1 MSSRCAR
8 YANLPVVSATGTSS
22 DFAGEV
28 TGGRKLI
35 AVVYADM
42 VGYSRLIGLDDAG
55 TLRRLRTLRGALI
68 DPAIR
73 DHGGRVVQT
82 GGDSLLIAFDSIDGA
97 IRCAVKVQKQ
107 IPVHDGDQPPDR
119 RIRFRMGVNIGD
131 VIPDGTDLHG
141 DGVNVAARL
150 EAASPVGGIC
160 VSRSV
165 RDHVHGRLDL
175 AFEPIGELELKNISR
190 PVEAFVLRLDPTA
203 ETGEVSEP
211 TLTPPDAGLS
221 NAPRLS
227 AFPLKLPDKPS
238 IAVLPFQN
246 MSGDP
251 EQEYF
256 ADGITEDITT
266 ALSRLRW
273 FFVIAR
279 NSSST
284 YKSKIVDVRLI
295 AQELGVRYVLEGSV
309 RKGGDRLR
317 ITAQLIDAATGN
329 HIWAQRYDRQV
340 ADIFALQDEITSNV
354 VATIEPQ
361 LYAAEDIRAKHKRPE
376 SLNAWDCVA
385 RALSL
390 TIKVT
395 EHDNAAAQDL
405 LKKAIAI
412 DPSYA
417 QAYSLLAFSQSLAY
431 SWGWQPSEGVLAQ
444 AWDFAQRAVRLDV
457 DDPWAHLA
465 LGHLHR
471 QRRELQ
477 DAVAEFQTA
486 VALNPNFAFAHTH
499 LGLALCFLGRSD
511 EALAELDTAERLSPR
526 DFQAGLN
533 NIARAIA
540 CFIDGRYRE
549 GADFA
554 RTATRQ
560 SFDSVGAHHLVVVN
574 SALAGDVEAARE
586 ALQTLKRFEP
596 CLSRETLD
604 MAVYAR
610 DEDRRRYFEAFRL
623 SGLE

>member
-1 MSSRCAR
+1 M
-8 YANLPVVSATGTSS
+8 SATGISS
-22 DFAGEV
+22 DLSGKAA
-28 TGGRKLI
+28 GGRKLL

-55 TLRRLRTLRGALI
+55 TLRRLRTLRRALI

-73 DHGGRVVQT
+73 DHGGQIVQT
-82 GGDSLLIAFDSIDGA
+82 GGDLLLVAFDSIDGA
-97 IRCAVKVQKQ
+97 VRCAVKVQQ
-107 IPVHDGDQPPDR
+107 QVPVYDGDQPPDR
-119 RIRFRMGVNIGD
+119 RIRFRIAINIGD

-141 DGVNVAARL
+141 DGVNIAARL

-160 VSRSV
+160 VSRTV

-175 AFEPIGELELKNISR
+175 AFERVGELTLKNIAR
-190 PVEAFVLRLDPTA
+190 PVEAFVLRLDPAA
-203 ETGEVSEP
+203 ETSEVSK
-211 TLTPPDAGLS
+211 LTSTPLDAGLF

-227 AFPLKLPDKPS
+227 AVPLKLPDKPS

-279 NSSST
+279 NSSFT

-309 RKGGDRLR
+309 RKSGDRLR

-376 SLNAWDCVA
+376 KLNAWDCVA

-390 TIKVT
+390 TMKVT
-395 EHDNAAAQDL
+395 KHDNAAAQDL

-417 QAYSLLAFSQSLAY
+417 QASVSWHSRSHWPIHGAGNHRKAF
-431 SWGWQPSEGVLAQ
+431 W
-444 AWDFAQRAVRLDV
+444 RK
-457 DDPWAHLA
+457 
-465 LGHLHR
+465 LGISR
-471 QRRELQ
+471 KRPC
-477 DAVAEFQTA
+477 DWMSMT
-486 VALNPNFAFAHTH
+486 
-499 LGLALCFLGRSD
+499 LGR
-511 EALAELDTAERLSPR
+511 TSPWGTYIVNVENSKMPLR
-526 DFQAGLN
+526 
-533 NIARAIA
+533 
-540 CFIDGRYRE
+540 
-549 GADFA
+549 
-554 RTATRQ
+554 
-560 SFDSVGAHHLVVVN
+560 SF
-574 SALAGDVEAARE
+574 
-586 ALQTLKRFEP
+586 KM
-596 CLSRETLD
+596 LSRSIRTSPSPIPTLGWLC
-604 MAVYAR
+604 A
-610 DEDRRRYFEAFRL
+610 
-623 SGLE
+623 

>member
-1 MSSRCAR
+1 M
-8 YANLPVVSATGTSS
+8 SATGGNL
-22 DFAGEV
+22 DVAGKAA
-28 TGGRKLI
+28 GGRKLI

-55 TLRRLRTLRGALI
+55 TLHRLRTLRRALI

-73 DHGGRVVQT
+73 EHGGRVVQT
-82 GGDSLLIAFDSIDGA
+82 GGDSLLVAFDSIDGA
-97 IRCAVKVQKQ
+97 VRCAVRVQQ
-107 IPVHDGDQPPDR
+107 QVPVYDGDQPPDR
-119 RIRFRMGVNIGD
+119 RIRFRIGINIGD

-141 DGVNVAARL
+141 DGVNIAVRL
-150 EAASPVGGIC
+150 EAAGPVGGIC
-160 VSRSV
+160 VSRTV
-165 RDHVHGRLDL
+165 RDHVHGQLDL
-175 AFEPIGELELKNISR
+175 AFEPVGELTLKNIAR

-203 ETGEVSEP
+203 ETSEVSKL
-211 TLTPPDAGLS
+211 TSTPPDVGLS
-221 NAPRLS
+221 NAPYLP
-227 AFPLKLPDKPS
+227 AVPLALPDKPS
-238 IAVLPFQN
+238 VAVLPFRN

-279 NSSST
+279 NSSFT
-284 YKSKIVDVRLI
+284 YKRKVVDVRLI
-295 AQELGVRYVLEGSV
+295 AHELGVRYVLEGSV

-317 ITAQLIDAATGN
+317 VTAQLIDATTGN
-329 HIWAQRYDRQV
+329 HIWAQRYDREV
-340 ADIFALQDEITSNV
+340 ADFFALQDDITSNV

-390 TIKVT
+390 TMKVT
-395 EHDNAAAQDL
+395 KHDNAAAQDL

-417 QAYSLLAFSQSLAY
+417 QAHSILAFSLSLAN
-431 SWGWQPSEGVLAQ
+431 SWSWQPSESVLEP
-444 AWDFAQRAVRLDV
+444 AWDFAQNAVRLDV

-471 QRRELQ
+471 QRRELE
-477 DAVAEFQTA
+477 DAVAEFQNA

-499 LGLALCFLGRSD
+499 LGLALCFLGRSE
-511 EALAELDTAERLSPR
+511 EALVELDTAERLSPR

-533 NIARAIA
+533 NTARAIA
-540 CFIDGRYRE
+540 CFIDRRYRD
-549 GADFA
+549 GVDFA
-554 RTATRQ
+554 RRATRQ
-560 SFDSVGAHHLVVVN
+560 DADSVGAHHLVVVN
-574 SALAGDVEAARE
+574 SALAGEVEEARK

-596 CLSRETLD
+596 DLSLETLD

-610 DEDRRRYFEAFRL
+610 EEDRRRYFEAFRL

>member
-1 MSSRCAR
+1 M
-8 YANLPVVSATGTSS
+8 SATGGNL
-22 DFAGEV
+22 DVAGKAA
-28 TGGRKLI
+28 GGRKLI

-55 TLRRLRTLRGALI
+55 TLHRLRTLRRALI

-73 DHGGRVVQT
+73 EHGGRVVQT
-82 GGDSLLIAFDSIDGA
+82 GGDSLLVAFDSIDGA
-97 IRCAVKVQKQ
+97 VRCAVRVQQ
-107 IPVHDGDQPPDR
+107 QVPVYDGDQPPDR
-119 RIRFRMGVNIGD
+119 RIRFRIGINIGD

-141 DGVNVAARL
+141 DGVNIAVRL
-150 EAASPVGGIC
+150 EAAGPVGGIC
-160 VSRSV
+160 VSRTV
-165 RDHVHGRLDL
+165 RDHVHGQLDL
-175 AFEPIGELELKNISR
+175 AFEPVGELTLKNIAR

-203 ETGEVSEP
+203 ETSEVSKL
-211 TLTPPDAGLS
+211 TSTPPDVGLS
-221 NAPRLS
+221 NAPYLP
-227 AFPLKLPDKPS
+227 AVPLALPDKPS
-238 IAVLPFQN
+238 VAVLPFRN

-279 NSSST
+279 NSSFT
-284 YKSKIVDVRLI
+284 YKRKVVDVRLI
-295 AQELGVRYVLEGSV
+295 AHELGVRYVLEGSV

-317 ITAQLIDAATGN
+317 VTAQLIDATTGN
-329 HIWAQRYDRQV
+329 HIWAQRYDREV
-340 ADIFALQDEITSNV
+340 ADFFALQDDITSNV

-390 TIKVT
+390 TMKVT
-395 EHDNAAAQDL
+395 KHDNAAAQDL

-417 QAYSLLAFSQSLAY
+417 QAHSILAFSLSLAN
-431 SWGWQPSEGVLAQ
+431 SWSWQPSESVLEP
-444 AWDFAQRAVRLDV
+444 AWDFAQNAVRLDV

-471 QRRELQ
+471 QRRELE
-477 DAVAEFQTA
+477 DAVAEFQNA

-499 LGLALCFLGRSD
+499 LGLALCFLGRSE
-511 EALAELDTAERLSPR
+511 EALVELDTAERLSPR

-533 NIARAIA
+533 NTARAIA
-540 CFIDGRYRE
+540 CFIDRRYRD
-549 GADFA
+549 GVDFA
-554 RTATRQ
+554 RRATRQ
-560 SFDSVGAHHLVVVN
+560 DADSVGAHHLVVVN
-574 SALAGDVEAARE
+574 SALAGEVEEARK

-596 CLSRETLD
+596 DLSLETLD

>member
-1 MSSRCAR
+1 
-8 YANLPVVSATGTSS
+8 VSATGGNL
-22 DFAGEV
+22 DVAGKAA
-28 TGGRKLI
+28 GGRKLI

-55 TLRRLRTLRGALI
+55 TLHRLRTLRRALI

-73 DHGGRVVQT
+73 EHGGRVVQT
-82 GGDSLLIAFDSIDGA
+82 GGDSLLVAFDSIDGA
-97 IRCAVKVQKQ
+97 VRCAVRVQQ
-107 IPVHDGDQPPDR
+107 QVPVYDGDQPPDR
-119 RIRFRMGVNIGD
+119 RIRFRIGINIGD

-141 DGVNVAARL
+141 DGVNIAVRL
-150 EAASPVGGIC
+150 EAAGPVGGIC
-160 VSRSV
+160 VSRTV
-165 RDHVHGRLDL
+165 RDHVHGQLDL
-175 AFEPIGELELKNISR
+175 AFEPVGELTLKNIAR

-203 ETGEVSEP
+203 ETSEVSKL
-211 TLTPPDAGLS
+211 TSTPPDVGLS
-221 NAPRLS
+221 NAPYLP
-227 AFPLKLPDKPS
+227 AVPLALPDKPS
-238 IAVLPFQN
+238 VAVLPFRN

-279 NSSST
+279 NSSFT
-284 YKSKIVDVRLI
+284 YKRKVVDVRLI
-295 AQELGVRYVLEGSV
+295 AHELGVRYVLEGSV
-309 RKGGDRLR
+309 RKGGDRHR
-317 ITAQLIDAATGN
+317 VTAQLIDATTGN
-329 HIWAQRYDRQV
+329 HIWAQRYDREV
-340 ADIFALQDEITSNV
+340 ADFFALQDDITSNV

-390 TIKVT
+390 TMKVT
-395 EHDNAAAQDL
+395 KHDNAAAQDL

-417 QAYSLLAFSQSLAY
+417 QAHSILAFSLSLAN
-431 SWGWQPSEGVLAQ
+431 SWSWQPSESVLEP
-444 AWDFAQRAVRLDV
+444 AWDFAQNAVRLDV

-471 QRRELQ
+471 QRRELE
-477 DAVAEFQTA
+477 DAVAEFQNA
-486 VALNPNFAFAHTH
+486 VALNPNFAFAPTH
-499 LGLALCFLGRSD
+499 LGLALCFLGRSE
-511 EALAELDTAERLSPR
+511 EALVELDTAERLSPR

-533 NIARAIA
+533 NTARAIA
-540 CFIDGRYRE
+540 CFIDRRYRD
-549 GADFA
+549 GVDFA
-554 RTATRQ
+554 RRATRQ
-560 SFDSVGAHHLVVVN
+560 DADSVGAHHLVVVN
-574 SALAGDVEAARE
+574 SALAGEVEEARK

-596 CLSRETLD
+596 DLSLETLD

>member
-1 MSSRCAR
+1 
-8 YANLPVVSATGTSS
+8 VSATGGNL
-22 DFAGEV
+22 DVAGKAA
-28 TGGRKLI
+28 GGRKLI

-55 TLRRLRTLRGALI
+55 TLHRLRTLRRALI

-73 DHGGRVVQT
+73 EHGGRVVQT
-82 GGDSLLIAFDSIDGA
+82 GGDSLLVAFDSIDGA
-97 IRCAVKVQKQ
+97 VRCAVRVQQ
-107 IPVHDGDQPPDR
+107 QVPVYDGDQPPDR
-119 RIRFRMGVNIGD
+119 RIRFRIGINIGD

-141 DGVNVAARL
+141 DGVNIAVRL
-150 EAASPVGGIC
+150 EAAGPVGGIC
-160 VSRSV
+160 VSRTV
-165 RDHVHGRLDL
+165 RDHVHGQLDL
-175 AFEPIGELELKNISR
+175 AFEPVGELTLKNIAR

-203 ETGEVSEP
+203 ETSEVSKL
-211 TLTPPDAGLS
+211 TSTPPDVGLS
-221 NAPRLS
+221 NAPYLP
-227 AFPLKLPDKPS
+227 AVPLALPDKPS
-238 IAVLPFQN
+238 VAVLPFRN

-279 NSSST
+279 NSSFT
-284 YKSKIVDVRLI
+284 YKRKVVDVRLI
-295 AQELGVRYVLEGSV
+295 AHELGVRYVLEGSV

-317 ITAQLIDAATGN
+317 VTAQLIDATTGN
-329 HIWAQRYDRQV
+329 HIWAQRYDREV
-340 ADIFALQDEITSNV
+340 ADFFALQDDITSNV

-390 TIKVT
+390 TMKVT
-395 EHDNAAAQDL
+395 KHDNAAAQDL

-417 QAYSLLAFSQSLAY
+417 QAHSILAFSLSLAN
-431 SWGWQPSEGVLAQ
+431 SWSWQPSESVLEP
-444 AWDFAQRAVRLDV
+444 AWDFAQNAVRLDV

-471 QRRELQ
+471 QRRELE
-477 DAVAEFQTA
+477 DAVAEFQNA

-499 LGLALCFLGRSD
+499 LGLALCFLGRSE
-511 EALAELDTAERLSPR
+511 EALVELDTAERLSPR

-533 NIARAIA
+533 NTARAIA
-540 CFIDGRYRE
+540 CFIDRRYRD
-549 GADFA
+549 GVDFA
-554 RTATRQ
+554 RRATRQ
-560 SFDSVGAHHLVVVN
+560 DADSVGAHHLVVVN
-574 SALAGDVEAARE
+574 SALAGEVEEARK

-596 CLSRETLD
+596 DLSLETLD

-610 DEDRRRYFEAFRL
+610 EEDRRRYFEAFRL

>member
-1 MSSRCAR
+1 M
-8 YANLPVVSATGTSS
+8 SATGGNL
-22 DFAGEV
+22 DVAGKAA
-28 TGGRKLI
+28 GGRKLI

-55 TLRRLRTLRGALI
+55 TLHRLRTLRRALI

-73 DHGGRVVQT
+73 EHGGRVVQT
-82 GGDSLLIAFDSIDGA
+82 GGDSLLVAFDSIDGA
-97 IRCAVKVQKQ
+97 VRCAVRVQQ
-107 IPVHDGDQPPDR
+107 QVPVYDGDQPPDR
-119 RIRFRMGVNIGD
+119 RIRFRIGINIGD

-141 DGVNVAARL
+141 DGVNIAVRL
-150 EAASPVGGIC
+150 EAAGPVGGIC
-160 VSRSV
+160 VSRTV
-165 RDHVHGRLDL
+165 RDHVHGQLDL
-175 AFEPIGELELKNISR
+175 AFEPVGELTLKNIAR

-203 ETGEVSEP
+203 ETSEVSKL
-211 TLTPPDAGLS
+211 TSTPPDVGLS
-221 NAPRLS
+221 NAPYLP
-227 AFPLKLPDKPS
+227 AVPLALPDKPS
-238 IAVLPFQN
+238 VAVLPFRN

-279 NSSST
+279 NSSFT
-284 YKSKIVDVRLI
+284 YKRKVVDVRLI
-295 AQELGVRYVLEGSV
+295 AHELGVRYVLEGSV

-317 ITAQLIDAATGN
+317 VTAQLIDATTGN
-329 HIWAQRYDRQV
+329 HIWAQRYDREV
-340 ADIFALQDEITSNV
+340 ADFFALQDDITSNV

-390 TIKVT
+390 TMKVT
-395 EHDNAAAQDL
+395 KHDNAAAQDL

-417 QAYSLLAFSQSLAY
+417 QAHSILAFSLSLAN
-431 SWGWQPSEGVLAQ
+431 SWSWQPSESVLEP
-444 AWDFAQRAVRLDV
+444 AWDFAQNAVRLDV

-471 QRRELQ
+471 QRRELE
-477 DAVAEFQTA
+477 DAVAEFQNA

-499 LGLALCFLGRSD
+499 LGLALCFLGRSE
-511 EALAELDTAERLSPR
+511 EALVELDTAERLSPR

-533 NIARAIA
+533 NTARAIA
-540 CFIDGRYRE
+540 CFIDRRYRD
-549 GADFA
+549 GVDFA
-554 RTATRQ
+554 RRATRQ
-560 SFDSVGAHHLVVVN
+560 DADSVGAHHLVVVN
-574 SALAGDVEAARE
+574 SALAGEVEEAGK

-596 CLSRETLD
+596 DLSLETLD

>member
-1 MSSRCAR
+1 
-8 YANLPVVSATGTSS
+8 VSATGGNL
-22 DFAGEV
+22 DVAGKAA
-28 TGGRKLI
+28 GGRKLI

-55 TLRRLRTLRGALI
+55 TLHRLRTLRRALI

-73 DHGGRVVQT
+73 EHGGRVVQT
-82 GGDSLLIAFDSIDGA
+82 GGDSLLVAFDSIDGA
-97 IRCAVKVQKQ
+97 VRCAVRVQQ
-107 IPVHDGDQPPDR
+107 QVPVYDGDQPPDR
-119 RIRFRMGVNIGD
+119 RIRFRIGINIGD

-141 DGVNVAARL
+141 DGVNIAVRL
-150 EAASPVGGIC
+150 EAAGPVGGIC
-160 VSRSV
+160 VSRTV
-165 RDHVHGRLDL
+165 RDHVHGQLDL
-175 AFEPIGELELKNISR
+175 AFEPVGELTLKNIAR

-203 ETGEVSEP
+203 ETSEVSKL
-211 TLTPPDAGLS
+211 TSTPPDVGLS
-221 NAPRLS
+221 NAPYLP
-227 AFPLKLPDKPS
+227 AVPLALPDKPS
-238 IAVLPFQN
+238 VAVLPFRN

-279 NSSST
+279 NSSFT
-284 YKSKIVDVRLI
+284 YKRKVVDVRLI
-295 AQELGVRYVLEGSV
+295 AHELGVRYVLEGSV
-309 RKGGDRLR
+309 RKGGDRHR
-317 ITAQLIDAATGN
+317 VTAQLIDATTGN
-329 HIWAQRYDRQV
+329 HIWAQRYDREV
-340 ADIFALQDEITSNV
+340 ADFFALQDDITSNV

-361 LYAAEDIRAKHKRPE
+361 LYAAEDTRAKHKRPE

-390 TIKVT
+390 TMKVT
-395 EHDNAAAQDL
+395 KHDNAAAQDL

-417 QAYSLLAFSQSLAY
+417 QAHSILAFSLSLAN
-431 SWGWQPSEGVLAQ
+431 SWSWQPSESVLEP
-444 AWDFAQRAVRLDV
+444 AWDFAQNAVRLDV

-471 QRRELQ
+471 QRRELE
-477 DAVAEFQTA
+477 DAVAEFQNA
-486 VALNPNFAFAHTH
+486 VALNPNFAFAPTH
-499 LGLALCFLGRSD
+499 LGLALCFLGRSE
-511 EALAELDTAERLSPR
+511 EALVELDTAERLSPR

-533 NIARAIA
+533 NTARAIA
-540 CFIDGRYRE
+540 CFIDRRYRD
-549 GADFA
+549 GVDFA
-554 RTATRQ
+554 RRATRQ
-560 SFDSVGAHHLVVVN
+560 DADSVGAHHLVVVN
-574 SALAGDVEAARE
+574 SALAGEVEEARK

-596 CLSRETLD
+596 DLSLETLD

>member
-1 MSSRCAR
+1 
-8 YANLPVVSATGTSS
+8 VSATGGNL
-22 DFAGEV
+22 DVAGKAA
-28 TGGRKLI
+28 GGRKLI
-35 AVVYADM
+35 AVAYADM

-55 TLRRLRTLRGALI
+55 TLHRLRTLRRALI

-73 DHGGRVVQT
+73 EHGGRVVQT
-82 GGDSLLIAFDSIDGA
+82 GGDSLLVAFDSIDGA
-97 IRCAVKVQKQ
+97 VRCAVRVQQ
-107 IPVHDGDQPPDR
+107 QVPVYDGDQPPDR
-119 RIRFRMGVNIGD
+119 RIRFRIGINIGD

-141 DGVNVAARL
+141 DGVNIAVRL
-150 EAASPVGGIC
+150 EAAGPVGGIC
-160 VSRSV
+160 VSRTV
-165 RDHVHGRLDL
+165 RDHVHGQLDL
-175 AFEPIGELELKNISR
+175 AFEPVGELTLKNIAR

-203 ETGEVSEP
+203 ETSEVSKL
-211 TLTPPDAGLS
+211 TSTPPDVGLS
-221 NAPRLS
+221 NAPYLP
-227 AFPLKLPDKPS
+227 AVPLALPDKPS
-238 IAVLPFQN
+238 VAVLPFRN

-279 NSSST
+279 NSSFT
-284 YKSKIVDVRLI
+284 YKRKVVDVRLI
-295 AQELGVRYVLEGSV
+295 AHELGVRYVLEGSV

-317 ITAQLIDAATGN
+317 VTAQLIDATTGN
-329 HIWAQRYDRQV
+329 HIWAQRYDREV
-340 ADIFALQDEITSNV
+340 ADFFALQDDITSNV

-390 TIKVT
+390 TMKVT
-395 EHDNAAAQDL
+395 KHDNAAAQDL

-417 QAYSLLAFSQSLAY
+417 QAHSILAFSLSLAN
-431 SWGWQPSEGVLAQ
+431 SWSWQPSESVLEP
-444 AWDFAQRAVRLDV
+444 AWDFAQNAVRLDV

-471 QRRELQ
+471 QRRELE
-477 DAVAEFQTA
+477 DAVAEFQNA

-499 LGLALCFLGRSD
+499 LGLALCFLGRSE
-511 EALAELDTAERLSPR
+511 EALVELDTAERLSPR

-533 NIARAIA
+533 NTARAIA
-540 CFIDGRYRE
+540 CFIDRRYRD
-549 GADFA
+549 GVDFA
-554 RTATRQ
+554 RRATRQ
-560 SFDSVGAHHLVVVN
+560 DADSVGAHHLVVVN
-574 SALAGDVEAARE
+574 SALAGEVEEARK

-596 CLSRETLD
+596 DLSLETLD

-610 DEDRRRYFEAFRL
+610 EEDRRRYFEAFRL

>member
-1 MSSRCAR
+1 M
-8 YANLPVVSATGTSS
+8 
-22 DFAGEV
+22 
-28 TGGRKLI
+28 
-35 AVVYADM
+35 
-42 VGYSRLIGLDDAG
+42 
-55 TLRRLRTLRGALI
+55 
-68 DPAIR
+68 
-73 DHGGRVVQT
+73 Q
-82 GGDSLLIAFDSIDGA
+82 
-97 IRCAVKVQKQ
+97 QQ
-107 IPVHDGDQPPDR
+107 IPVYDGDQPLDR
-119 RIRFRMGVNIGD
+119 RIRFRIGVNIGD

-141 DGVNVAARL
+141 DGVNIAVRL

-160 VSRSV
+160 VSRTV

-175 AFEPIGELELKNISR
+175 AFEPIGELALKNIAR
-190 PVEAFVLRLDPTA
+190 PMEAFVLRLDPTA
-203 ETGEVSEP
+203 ETGEVSKL
-211 TLTPPDAGLS
+211 TSTPPDVGLS
-221 NAPRLS
+221 NASRLP
-227 AFPLKLPDKPS
+227 AIPLSLPDKPS
-238 IAVLPFQN
+238 IAVLPFRN

-279 NSSST
+279 NSSFT
-284 YKSKIVDVRLI
+284 YKRKVVDVRLI
-295 AQELGVRYVLEGSV
+295 AHELGVRYVLEGSV

-317 ITAQLIDAATGN
+317 ITAQLIDATTSN
-329 HIWAQRYDRQV
+329 HIWAQRYDRGI
-340 ADIFALQDEITSNV
+340 ADFFALQDDITSNV

-361 LYAAEDIRAKHKRPE
+361 LCAAEDIRAKHKRPE

-390 TIKVT
+390 TMKVT
-395 EHDNAAAQDL
+395 KHDNATAQDL

-417 QAYSLLAFSQSLAY
+417 QAHSILAFSLSLAN
-431 SWGWQPSEGVLAQ
+431 SWSWQPSESVLEP
-444 AWDFAQRAVRLDV
+444 AWDFAQNAVRLDV

-471 QRRELQ
+471 QRRELE
-477 DAVAEFQTA
+477 DAVAEFQNA

-499 LGLALCFLGRSD
+499 LGLALCFLGRSE
-511 EALAELDTAERLSPR
+511 EALVELDTAERLSPR

-533 NIARAIA
+533 NTARAIA
-540 CFIDGRYRE
+540 CFIDRRYRD
-549 GADFA
+549 GVDFA
-554 RTATRQ
+554 RRATRQ
-560 SFDSVGAHHLVVVN
+560 DADSVGAHHLVVVN
-574 SALAGDVEAARE
+574 SALAGEVEEARK

-596 CLSRETLD
+596 DLSLETLD

>member
-1 MSSRCAR
+1 M
-8 YANLPVVSATGTSS
+8 SATGGNL
-22 DFAGEV
+22 DVAGKAA
-28 TGGRKLI
+28 GGRKLI

-55 TLRRLRTLRGALI
+55 TLHRLRTLRHALI

-73 DHGGRVVQT
+73 EHGGRVVQT
-82 GGDSLLIAFDSIDGA
+82 GGDLLLVAFDSIDGA
-97 IRCAVKVQKQ
+97 VRCAVRVQQ
-107 IPVHDGDQPPDR
+107 QVPVYDGDQPLDR
-119 RIRFRMGVNIGD
+119 RIRFRIGINIGD

-141 DGVNVAARL
+141 DGVNIAVRL
-150 EAASPVGGIC
+150 EAAGPVGGIC
-160 VSRSV
+160 VSRTV
-165 RDHVHGRLDL
+165 RDHVHGQLDL
-175 AFEPIGELELKNISR
+175 AFEPVGELTLKNITR

-203 ETGEVSEP
+203 ETSEVSQL
-211 TLTPPDAGLS
+211 TSTPPVVGLS
-221 NAPRLS
+221 NAPRLP
-227 AFPLKLPDKPS
+227 AVPLTLPDKPS
-238 IAVLPFQN
+238 IAVLPFRN

-279 NSSST
+279 NSSFT
-284 YKSKIVDVRLI
+284 YKRKVVDVRLI
-295 AQELGVRYVLEGSV
+295 AHELGVRYVLEGSV

-317 ITAQLIDAATGN
+317 VTAQLIDATTGN
-329 HIWAQRYDRQV
+329 HIWAQRYDREV
-340 ADIFALQDEITSNV
+340 ADFFALQDDITSNV

-390 TIKVT
+390 TMKVT
-395 EHDNAAAQDL
+395 KHDNAAAQDL

-417 QAYSLLAFSQSLAY
+417 QAYSLLAFSLSLAN
-431 SWGWQPSEGVLAQ
+431 SWSWQPSESVLEP
-444 AWDFAQRAVRLDV
+444 AWDFAQNAVRLDV

-471 QRRELQ
+471 QRRELE
-477 DAVAEFQTA
+477 DAVAEFKNA

-499 LGLALCFLGRSD
+499 LGLALCFLGRSE
-511 EALAELDTAERLSPR
+511 EALVELDTAERLSPR

-533 NIARAIA
+533 NTARAIA
-540 CFIDGRYRE
+540 CFIDGRYRD
-549 GADFA
+549 GVDFA
-554 RTATRQ
+554 RRATRQ
-560 SFDSVGAHHLVVVN
+560 DADSVGAHHLVVVN
-574 SALAGDVEAARE
+574 SALAGEVEEARK

-596 CLSRETLD
+596 DLSLETLD

>member
-1 MSSRCAR
+1 M
-8 YANLPVVSATGTSS
+8 SATGGNL
-22 DFAGEV
+22 DVAGKAA
-28 TGGRKLI
+28 GGRKLI

-55 TLRRLRTLRGALI
+55 TLHRLRTLRHALI

-73 DHGGRVVQT
+73 EHGGRVVQT
-82 GGDSLLIAFDSIDGA
+82 GGDSLLVAFDSIDGA
-97 IRCAVKVQKQ
+97 VRCAVRVQQ
-107 IPVHDGDQPPDR
+107 QVPVYDGDQPPDR
-119 RIRFRMGVNIGD
+119 RIRFRIGINIGD

-141 DGVNVAARL
+141 DGVNIAVRL
-150 EAASPVGGIC
+150 EAAGPVGGIC
-160 VSRSV
+160 VSRTV
-165 RDHVHGRLDL
+165 RDHVHGQLDL
-175 AFEPIGELELKNISR
+175 AFEPVGELTLKNIAR

-203 ETGEVSEP
+203 ETSEVSK
-211 TLTPPDAGLS
+211 LTSTASDVGLS
-221 NAPRLS
+221 NAPRLP
-227 AFPLKLPDKPS
+227 AVPLTLPDKPS

-279 NSSST
+279 NSSFT
-284 YKSKIVDVRLI
+284 YKRKIIDVRLV
-295 AQELGVRYVLEGSV
+295 AEELGVRYVLEGSV
-309 RKGGDRLR
+309 RKSGDRLR
-317 ITAQLIDAATGN
+317 ITAQLIDAATGS

-395 EHDNAAAQDL
+395 KHDNAAAQDL

-417 QAYSLLAFSQSLAY
+417 QAYSLLAFSLSLAN
-431 SWGWQPSEGVLAQ
+431 SWSWQPSESVLEP
-444 AWDFAQRAVRLDV
+444 AWDFAQKAVRLDV

-471 QRRELQ
+471 QRRELE
-477 DAVAEFQTA
+477 DAVAEFQNA

-499 LGLALCFLGRSD
+499 LGLALCFLGRSE

-533 NIARAIA
+533 NTARAIA
-540 CFIDGRYRE
+540 CFIDGRYRD
-549 GADFA
+549 GVDFA
-554 RTATRQ
+554 RR
-560 SFDSVGAHHLVVVN
+560 
-574 SALAGDVEAARE
+574 AARQE
-586 ALQTLKRFEP
+586 L
-596 CLSRETLD
+596 
-604 MAVYAR
+604 
-610 DEDRRRYFEAFRL
+610 
-623 SGLE
+623 

>member
-1 MSSRCAR
+1 
-8 YANLPVVSATGTSS
+8 VSATGGNL
-22 DFAGEV
+22 DVAGKAA
-28 TGGRKLI
+28 GGRKLI

-55 TLRRLRTLRGALI
+55 TLHRLRTLRRALI

-73 DHGGRVVQT
+73 EHGGRVVQT
-82 GGDSLLIAFDSIDGA
+82 GGDSLLVAFDSIDGA
-97 IRCAVKVQKQ
+97 VRCAVRVQQ
-107 IPVHDGDQPPDR
+107 QVPVYDGDQPPDR
-119 RIRFRMGVNIGD
+119 RIRFRIGINIGD

-141 DGVNVAARL
+141 DGVNIAVRL
-150 EAASPVGGIC
+150 EAAGPVGGIC
-160 VSRSV
+160 VSRTV
-165 RDHVHGRLDL
+165 RDHVHGQLDL
-175 AFEPIGELELKNISR
+175 AFEPVGELTLKNIAR

-203 ETGEVSEP
+203 ETSEVSKL
-211 TLTPPDAGLS
+211 TSTPPDVGLS
-221 NAPRLS
+221 NAPYLP
-227 AFPLKLPDKPS
+227 AVPLALPDKPS
-238 IAVLPFQN
+238 VAVLPFRN

-279 NSSST
+279 NSSFT
-284 YKSKIVDVRLI
+284 YKRKVVDVRLI
-295 AQELGVRYVLEGSV
+295 AHELGVRYVLEGSV

-317 ITAQLIDAATGN
+317 VTAQLIDATTGN
-329 HIWAQRYDRQV
+329 HIWAQRYDREV
-340 ADIFALQDEITSNV
+340 ADFFALQDDITSNV

-390 TIKVT
+390 TMKVT
-395 EHDNAAAQDL
+395 KHDNAAAQDL

-417 QAYSLLAFSQSLAY
+417 QAHSILAFSLSLAN
-431 SWGWQPSEGVLAQ
+431 SWSWQPSESVLEP
-444 AWDFAQRAVRLDV
+444 AWDFAQNAVRLDV

-471 QRRELQ
+471 QRRELE
-477 DAVAEFQTA
+477 DAVAEFQNA

-499 LGLALCFLGRSD
+499 LGLALCFLGRSE
-511 EALAELDTAERLSPR
+511 EALVELDTAERLSPR

-533 NIARAIA
+533 NTARAIA
-540 CFIDGRYRE
+540 CFIDRRYRD
-549 GADFA
+549 GVDFA
-554 RTATRQ
+554 RRATRQ
-560 SFDSVGAHHLVVVN
+560 DADSVGAHHLVVVN
-574 SALAGDVEAARE
+574 SALAGEVEEARK

-596 CLSRETLD
+596 DLSLETLD

>member
-1 MSSRCAR
+1 
-8 YANLPVVSATGTSS
+8 VSATGGNL
-22 DFAGEV
+22 DVAGKAA
-28 TGGRKLI
+28 GGRKLI

-55 TLRRLRTLRGALI
+55 TLHRLRTLRRALI

-73 DHGGRVVQT
+73 EHGGRVVQT
-82 GGDSLLIAFDSIDGA
+82 GGDSLLVAFDSIDGA
-97 IRCAVKVQKQ
+97 VRCAVRVQQ
-107 IPVHDGDQPPDR
+107 QVPVYDVDQPPDR
-119 RIRFRMGVNIGD
+119 RIRFRIGINIGD

-141 DGVNVAARL
+141 DGVNIAVRL
-150 EAASPVGGIC
+150 EAAGPVGGIC
-160 VSRSV
+160 VSRTV
-165 RDHVHGRLDL
+165 RDHVHGQLDL
-175 AFEPIGELELKNISR
+175 AFEPVGELTLKNIAR

-203 ETGEVSEP
+203 ETSEVSKL
-211 TLTPPDAGLS
+211 TSTPPDVGLS
-221 NAPRLS
+221 NAPYLP
-227 AFPLKLPDKPS
+227 AVPLALPDKPS
-238 IAVLPFQN
+238 VAVLPFRN

-279 NSSST
+279 NSSFT
-284 YKSKIVDVRLI
+284 YKRKVVDVRLI
-295 AQELGVRYVLEGSV
+295 AHELGVRYVLEGSV

-317 ITAQLIDAATGN
+317 VTAQLIDATTGN
-329 HIWAQRYDRQV
+329 HIWAQRYDREV
-340 ADIFALQDEITSNV
+340 ADFFALQDDITSNV

-390 TIKVT
+390 TMKVT
-395 EHDNAAAQDL
+395 KHDNAAAQDL

-417 QAYSLLAFSQSLAY
+417 QAHSILAFSLSLAN
-431 SWGWQPSEGVLAQ
+431 SWSWQPSESVLEP
-444 AWDFAQRAVRLDV
+444 AWDFAQNAVRLDV

-471 QRRELQ
+471 QRRELE
-477 DAVAEFQTA
+477 DAVAEFQNA

-499 LGLALCFLGRSD
+499 LGLALCFLGRSE
-511 EALAELDTAERLSPR
+511 EALVELDTAERLSPR

-533 NIARAIA
+533 NTARAIA
-540 CFIDGRYRE
+540 CFIDRRYRD
-549 GADFA
+549 GVDFA
-554 RTATRQ
+554 RRATRQ
-560 SFDSVGAHHLVVVN
+560 DADSVGAHHLVVVN
-574 SALAGDVEAARE
+574 SALAGEVEEARK

-596 CLSRETLD
+596 DLSLETLD

>member
-1 MSSRCAR
+1 
-8 YANLPVVSATGTSS
+8 VSATGGNL
-22 DFAGEV
+22 DVAGKAA
-28 TGGRKLI
+28 GGRKLI

-55 TLRRLRTLRGALI
+55 TLHRLRTLRRALI

-73 DHGGRVVQT
+73 EHGGRVVQT
-82 GGDSLLIAFDSIDGA
+82 GGDSLLVAFDSIDGA
-97 IRCAVKVQKQ
+97 VRCAVRVQQ
-107 IPVHDGDQPPDR
+107 QVPVYDGDQPPDR
-119 RIRFRMGVNIGD
+119 RIRFRIGINIGD

-141 DGVNVAARL
+141 DGVNIAVRL
-150 EAASPVGGIC
+150 EAAGPVGGIC
-160 VSRSV
+160 VSRTV
-165 RDHVHGRLDL
+165 RDHVHGQLDL
-175 AFEPIGELELKNISR
+175 AFEPVGELTLKNIAR

-203 ETGEVSEP
+203 ETSEVSKL
-211 TLTPPDAGLS
+211 TSTPPDVGLS
-221 NAPRLS
+221 NAPYLP
-227 AFPLKLPDKPS
+227 AVPLALPDKPS
-238 IAVLPFQN
+238 VAVLPFRN

-279 NSSST
+279 NSSFT
-284 YKSKIVDVRLI
+284 YKRKVVDVRLI
-295 AQELGVRYVLEGSV
+295 AHELGVRYVLEGSV

-317 ITAQLIDAATGN
+317 VTAQLIDATTGN
-329 HIWAQRYDRQV
+329 HIWAQRYDREV
-340 ADIFALQDEITSNV
+340 ADFFALQDDITSNV

-390 TIKVT
+390 TMKVT
-395 EHDNAAAQDL
+395 KHDNAAAQDL

-417 QAYSLLAFSQSLAY
+417 QAHSILAFSLSLAN
-431 SWGWQPSEGVLAQ
+431 SWSWQPSESVLEP
-444 AWDFAQRAVRLDV
+444 AWDFAQNAVRLDV

-471 QRRELQ
+471 QRRELE
-477 DAVAEFQTA
+477 DAVAEFQNA

-499 LGLALCFLGRSD
+499 LGLALCFLGRSE
-511 EALAELDTAERLSPR
+511 EALIELDTAERLSPR

-533 NIARAIA
+533 NTARAIA
-540 CFIDGRYRE
+540 CFIDRRYRD
-549 GADFA
+549 GVDFA
-554 RTATRQ
+554 RRATRQ
-560 SFDSVGAHHLVVVN
+560 DADSVGAHHLVVVN
-574 SALAGDVEAARE
+574 SALAGEVEEARK

-596 CLSRETLD
+596 DLSLETLD